1 MTGSRDDDALERM
14 VELAV
19 RELPLRR
26 APRRLESRVLGEL
39 RLRGLPVRGGGEAS
53 QQWPSL
59 ARRSL
64 IGLCAVLTGV
74 TLLDAPWTLAP
85 TKSLALLGR
94 NMPPSWLDIGL
105 AVGAMLY
112 VTLFG
117 LGAAAYR
124 TLYLQPSNGR

>member
-39 RLRGLPVRGGGEAS
+39 RLRAARPWWRRSFA
-53 QQWPSL
+53 QWPSL